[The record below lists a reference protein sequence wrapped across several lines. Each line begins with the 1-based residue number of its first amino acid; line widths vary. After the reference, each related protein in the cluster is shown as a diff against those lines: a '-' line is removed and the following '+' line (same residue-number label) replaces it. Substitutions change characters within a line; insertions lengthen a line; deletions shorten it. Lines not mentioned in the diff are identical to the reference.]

1 MGEVRCPVL
10 TMKSLATD
18 PHSDAQWMTAGHLV
32 VAPNDTIAIAR
43 KLMDQRNFG
52 SLPVVSRGQLVGI
65 ITDRDPRSS
74 VHDPQRYRPSGD
86 NQESHFSRSRRFNF

>member
-52 SLPVVSRGQLVGI
+52 SLPDKELISRALAR
-65 ITDRDPRSS
+65 T
-74 VHDPQRYRPSGD
+74 
-86 NQESHFSRSRRFNF
+86 HFYL